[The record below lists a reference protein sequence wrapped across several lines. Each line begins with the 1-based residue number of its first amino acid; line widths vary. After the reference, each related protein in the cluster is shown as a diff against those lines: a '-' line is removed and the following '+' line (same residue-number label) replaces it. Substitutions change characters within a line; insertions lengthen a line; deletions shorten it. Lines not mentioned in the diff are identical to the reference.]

1 MNSTFGPSV
10 SGEELC
16 NKQFRTKSR
25 NGKFRLGHGV
35 HLVPRKCIRDVSAN
49 SEKPCWPGLH
59 SLGFPRF
66 LRLEF
71 LSPSP
76 KADSNLCGAPS
87 LHSAHLGLGS
97 DLTLGFLA
105 GLGTHVLCSVV
116 QSCLTL
122 CDPMDC
128 SPPGS
133 SVNGISQARIPE
145 WVAISFSRASSQ
157 HRDRNNVS
165 CISCIF
171 CINSRFFTTESP
183 GKPKV
188 SQFSSVQSLSRV
200 LLFATPWTAAH
211 RASLSITN
219 SQSLLKCPLSQ

>member
-133 SVNGISQARIPE
+133 SVNGISQARILE
-145 WVAISFSRASSQ
+145 WVAISFSRGIFLTQGLNVHLLQWWEDSSSLSHQ
-157 HRDRNNVS
+157 GSPTVIVS
-165 CISCIF
+165 
-171 CINSRFFTTESP
+171 
-183 GKPKV
+183 V
-188 SQFSSVQSLSRV
+188 QFSCSVVSDSLQSHKLQHARPPCPSP
-200 LLFATPWTAAH
+200 TPGVYP
-211 RASLSITN
+211 N
-219 SQSLLKCPLSQ
+219 SCPLSW